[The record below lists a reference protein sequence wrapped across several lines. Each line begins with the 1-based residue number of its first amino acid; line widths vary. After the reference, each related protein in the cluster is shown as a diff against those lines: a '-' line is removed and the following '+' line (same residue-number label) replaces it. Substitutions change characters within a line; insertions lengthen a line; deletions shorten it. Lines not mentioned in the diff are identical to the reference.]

1 MLALDEVIDWVE
13 CRMLL
18 QVHDSIVFEIAIG
31 REDYWLPIIR
41 RVMEN
46 VSAFHPQFGKIPF
59 PVDIREYGLAA

>member
-1 MLALDEVIDWVE
+1 MLALDQVIDWQE

-18 QVHDSIVFEIAIG
+18 QVHDSVVFEIAVG
-31 REDYWLPIIR
+31 REEYWLPIIR

-59 PVDIREYGLAA
+59 PVDIKEYGQ